1 MENKILY
8 NVFSKEEMQDIALA
22 NERRDD
28 NKEVQNF
35 LGRTRLDYDRNN
47 LHLLPESLRIKA
59 EDLAKKFLNHDG
71 KKFKFWYYSFVEYNN
86 EYGAPRLGPHKDQ
99 APFTASLLCQIESN
113 VSWDVYVDGIPYS
126 LEDNSA
132 LTVNVRDQDHWRMDT
147 EFEKGQFLKMAF
159 FHFINEEDKVL
170 NIASKEQMDGIN
182 KKWAHITGWKE
193 ESAASVIK
201 NGISFINGKHV
212 EGWGKEEDES
222 SKGYQ

>member
-1 MENKILY
+1 MENKIIY
-8 NVFSKEEMQDIALA
+8 NIFSKEEIQDIVLA
-22 NERRDD
+22 NEKRDD
-28 NKEVQNF
+28 TKEVQNF
-35 LGRTRLDYDRNN
+35 LGRTRLDYDRNS

-71 KKFKFWYYSFVEYNN
+71 KEFKFWYYSFVEYNN

-147 EFEKGQFLKMAF
+147 EFEEGQFLKMAF
-159 FHFINEEDKVL
+159 FHFINEDDKVL
-170 NIASKEQMDGIN
+170 NIATKEQMDGIN

-193 ESAASVIK
+193 ESAESVIK

-212 EGWGKEEDES
+212 EGWKKEEDES